1 MQQRFAC
8 LVHITVR
15 PETRAAFLGAIS
27 ADAIGSRREPGC
39 LRFDVLQDEADPN
52 KYTFIEVYSNAGPA
66 VEFHRAQPHYKAWAE
81 FKKKHGVVSQT
92 VAKCAGI
99 MYTPETPRSKL

>member
-1 MQQRFAC
+1 MKYQAE
-8 LVHITVR
+8 HANP
-15 PETRAAFLGAIS
+15 PETASLQQVLFDEGKCRLALEEF
-27 ADAIGSRREPGC
+27 RRLNVEG
-39 LRFDVLQDEADPN
+39 RFRKKLIDWGQ
-52 KYTFIEVYSNAGPA
+52 
-66 VEFHRAQPHYKAWAE
+66 